1 MAAPLSNVDKITM
14 YGEGNSANLVGDIVK
29 STTQASE
36 GLLSGLGIDLKSAL
50 SGFIGGKAATPS
62 VCQSSAAPV
71 ADSSDA
77 E

>member
-1 MAAPLSNVDKITM
+1 MKAAATYRGRLGKTVRVQPAIRLL
-14 YGEGNSANLVGDIVK
+14 G